1 MKSNS
6 LQTASKLI
14 VFIAAATKVNA
25 RLNFRPEELSAMSW
39 TEATTP
45 STDKGFAPVYDS
57 NSPARSKSDNLS
69 PQEGSAPLVQLSFT
83 SSNSNLMASKA
94 AAIKAAAPA
103 QSQVTLQNVLNGL
116 MYNVQVTMG
125 NGQIFNLNPDTGSAD
140 TWFRGPNCQNPSND
154 GSCVGSKV
162 NIADSSIQSQ
172 NANWQTNYGIGSVK
186 VRQEN
191 ALIGL
196 LFCSTNSTIYAKIR
210 VKFTKDK

>member
-1 MKSNS
+1 MQMKSNS

-14 VFIAAATKVNA
+14 LFMAAATKVNA
-25 RLNFRPEELSAMSW
+25 RLNFRPEELSTMSW
-39 TEATTP
+39 MEATTTTTTTTAK
-45 STDKGFAPVYDS
+45 SQSFAPVYDS
-57 NSPARSKSDNLS
+57 NAPARSQSDNLT

-83 SSNSNLMASKA
+83 SSNKA

-162 NIADSSIQSQ
+162 NIADTSIQSQ
-172 NANWQTNYGIGSVK
+172 NAIWQTNYGIGSVK
-186 VRQEN
+186 VR
-191 ALIGL
+191 
-196 LFCSTNSTIYAKIR
+196 R
-210 VKFTKDK
+210 